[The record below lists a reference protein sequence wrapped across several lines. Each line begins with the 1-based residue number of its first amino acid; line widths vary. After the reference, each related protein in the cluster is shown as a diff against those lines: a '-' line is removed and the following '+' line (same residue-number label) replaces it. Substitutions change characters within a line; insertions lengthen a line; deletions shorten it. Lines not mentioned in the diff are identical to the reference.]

1 MTISKAEVQHV
12 ARLARLTLDETALD
26 AMAEQIGTIL
36 DYMGTLNQ
44 IDTTD
49 VEPTS
54 HAVSAAATPVRED
67 AVHEHISRERALAN
81 APAKDGE
88 SFLVPRVIG

>member
-1 MTISKAEVQHV
+1 MAISKAEVQHV

-26 AMAEQIGTIL
+26 AMAEQVSTIL
-36 DYMGTLNQ
+36 AYMETLNQ
-44 IDTTD
+44 IDTSD

-67 AVHEHISRERALAN
+67 AVHEHSNREQALEN
-81 APAKDGE
+81 APAKDGQ